1 MRTISSDQTFGA
13 KYVAPAIVVL
23 VFDVAAV
30 SLWWD
35 PSEWP
40 MSLIHASADP
50 IRWVF
55 AAVAVLL
62 TIGSLW
68 FGVRLKAVKL
78 DDDALYISNFRREIR
93 VPLGD
98 IDSVAVEGW
107 STSQV
112 VAVTFQSETAFGRK
126 IVFMPKLRFLSF
138 GEPPV
143 VAELQQ
149 LRACH
154 QPTQPQLAS

>member
-13 KYVAPAIVVL
+13 KFVAPVLVVL
-23 VFDVAAV
+23 IFDVAAV
-30 SLWWD
+30 ALWWD
-35 PSEWP
+35 PAGWP
-40 MSLIHASADP
+40 MNLIPASTDP

-55 AAVAVLL
+55 AVVAVLL

-68 FGVRLKAVKL
+68 FGARLKAVKV
-78 DDDALYISNFRREIR
+78 DDDALYISNFRREIV

-98 IDSVAVEGW
+98 IESVDVEGW

-112 VAVTFQSETAFGRK
+112 VAVNFRVDTPFGRK
-126 IVFMPKLRFLSF
+126 IVFMPKLRFLTL
-138 GEPPV
+138 GHPPV

-149 LRACH
+149 LQACH